1 MFSNT
6 SVNHGNENGTNVT
19 KHTTLEKP
27 LWSEFQPDGTIVPI
41 LFGILMI
48 IGVLGNG
55 TLIYTVLKNKSMRN
69 VPNILIVSL
78 SFGDMLLLLVS
89 VPFAGIIYML
99 FENPFG
105 NIICKLNEYLYN
117 LSMGVSIF
125 TLTALSGDRFLAIV
139 YPMSKHK
146 GKPLLKSCI
155 VVVSI
160 WILAAI
166 LSIPEA
172 LSFNIS
178 HIETMYGTA
187 KYCLSPPDN
196 WPKWYS
202 KVHSMV
208 QFFIFFLIP
217 TVIISAFYCSM
228 AFILIRSSKQMP
240 IETTNVA
247 GLSQQ
252 QRRQIEAR
260 AKVAK
265 VVFSFVIIFVVC
277 WLPRHIYLL
286 WYFWSPDDFNSFWHI
301 FKVVGYCLTYI
312 YACVNPFALYFLSGQ
327 FRKYYN
333 KYLFRW
339 CTSPY
344 RVIDSN
350 NSVMYNFQS
359 GTRRGSTSMSVIKT
373 QSEC

>member
-1 MFSNT
+1 MPSNT
-6 SVNHGNENGTNVT
+6 SVKDVLDNGTNST
-19 KHTTLEKP
+19 NYSTLDKP
-27 LWSEFQPDGTIVPI
+27 LWSVVQPDGTIVPL

-48 IGVLGNG
+48 VGVLGNG

-89 VPFAGIIYML
+89 VPFTGIIYL
-99 FENPFG
+99 FFENPFG

-146 GKPLLKSCI
+146 GKPLLKSC
-155 VVVSI
+155 VVQPFYP
-160 WILAAI
+160 
-166 LSIPEA
+166 IPEA
-172 LSFNIS
+172 LSFNIVY
-178 HIETMYGTA
+178 EDTRYGLA
-187 KYCLSPPDN
+187 KFCVSPPRD
-196 WPKWYS
+196 WPEWYQ
-202 KVHSMV
+202 KAHSMV

-286 WYFWSPDDFNSFWHI
+286 WYYWSPDDFNDFWHI
-301 FKVVGYCLTYI
+301 FKVTGYCLTYI

-333 KYLFRW
+333 KYLFCW

-344 RVIDSN
+344 RIIDSN